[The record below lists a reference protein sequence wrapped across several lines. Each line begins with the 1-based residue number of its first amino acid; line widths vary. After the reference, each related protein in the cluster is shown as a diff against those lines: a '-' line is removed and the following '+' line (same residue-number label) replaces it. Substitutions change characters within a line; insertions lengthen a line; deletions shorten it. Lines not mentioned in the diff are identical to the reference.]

1 MTRAEAR
8 IDLDAYAH
16 NLAVLRAAAPASAQ
30 MAVVKADAYGHGLL
44 PVARTAREC
53 GAEWLGVALFS
64 EALQLR
70 EAGDHGP
77 ILTWLAGPDDPWE
90 AVVNADADLG
100 VSTQAQVDRAVAAGR
115 VTGRTVRIHLKI
127 DTGLGRAGCAPQ
139 DWTALLETAKA
150 LQDRSAVEIV
160 GIWSHFTVADDPA
173 NPLNTVQVERFGE
186 AVQAAASMGVEPQ
199 HLHLANSAANLALPQ
214 AHYTMVRPGIAT
226 YGVSPGV
233 QMGSPAELGLRPVM
247 TLVAQLTMVKR
258 LPAGAGLSYG
268 HVYTLPDDATVGVVP
283 LGYADGIP
291 RNATNVAPVFAAGRR
306 RSIAGRVCMDQFV
319 LDLGDDPA
327 ATGDEV
333 VLFGS
338 GEAGVPLAEDWAQA
352 TGTIGYEIVTRLG
365 PRVQRVYVGGD
376 R

>member
-1 MTRAEAR
+1 VTRAEAR
-8 IDLDAYAH
+8 LDLDAYAH
-16 NLAVLRAAAPASAQ
+16 NLSVLRAAAPDSAQ

-44 PVARTAREC
+44 PVARTARSC

-64 EALQLR
+64 EALELR

-77 ILTWLAGPDDPWE
+77 ILTWLASPDDPWE
-90 AVVNADADLG
+90 AVVNADVDLG
-100 VSTQAQVDRAVAAGR
+100 VSTQDQMARAAAGR

-127 DTGLGRAGCAPQ
+127 DTGLGRAGCAPA
-139 DWTALLETAKA
+139 DWRALLEAAKA

-173 NPLNTVQVERFGE
+173 NPLNTVQVERFSD
-186 AVQAAASMGVEPQ
+186 AVAVAASVGVEPQ
-199 HLHLANSAANLALPQ
+199 HLHLANSAANLALPR
-214 AHYTMVRPGIAT
+214 AHLTMVRPGIAT
-226 YGVSPGV
+226 YGISPGV
-233 QMGSPAELGLRPVM
+233 QMGSPTDLGLRPVM
-247 TLVAQLTMVKR
+247 TLVARLTMVKR
-258 LPAGAGLSYG
+258 LAAGSGLSYG
-268 HVYTLPDDATVGVVP
+268 HVYTLSDDSTVGVVP

-291 RNATNVAPVFAAGRR
+291 RNATNAGPVFAAGRR

-327 ATGDEV
+327 RTGDEV

-365 PRVQRVYVGGD
+365 PRVDRVYIGGD